1 MNGTV
6 VDSNIFDNT
15 ASPVCAYTPV
25 MMRGDQIDGQRIEGI
40 RPHDLQLDQTG
51 ALAATWCGGNGTWVS
66 HFYGRWIPSNQTWVV
81 NHLAFRGSWY
91 THPKQQDGIED
102 HRGTPLSAVNPNN
115 VSAVYF
121 SSHADPETNNEIMSS
136 TTGRPMQEIYKA
148 TTSNYGASWT
158 YKAITSNSSSHNFR
172 LTVLDWDEENTVVMW
187 MRGYYD
193 LWYFGQGW
201 DGGQNWD
208 GWDTALVAYLDRR
221 RERPSPLIYVPIN
234 VSTDTGEPSSP
245 VAYTPAV
252 DAGAYDVYVLFWSR
266 PTDDDGIMAGL
277 SPSSLMMFERQG
289 CQHVFASDF
298 VTEQDVVVSNDID
311 LHLYRGYIGRV
322 EVNATR
328 SIKVYMHQ
336 LPGEEGANRTWFDG
350 IALRRLPGDSE
361 PASSVAYGRLRV
373 EARSR
378 GNRDLKSKL
387 GVCHVLVVFVTVLPI
402 CQLYWSNME
411 HR

>member
-1 MNGTV
+1 
-6 VDSNIFDNT
+6 
-15 ASPVCAYTPV
+15 
-25 MMRGDQIDGQRIEGI
+25 
-40 RPHDLQLDQTG
+40 
-51 ALAATWCGGNGTWVS
+51 
-66 HFYGRWIPSNQTWVV
+66 
-81 NHLAFRGSWY
+81 
-91 THPKQQDGIED
+91 
-102 HRGTPLSAVNPNN
+102 
-115 VSAVYF
+115 
-121 SSHADPETNNEIMSS
+121 
-136 TTGRPMQEIYKA
+136 
-148 TTSNYGASWT
+148 
-158 YKAITSNSSSHNFR
+158 
-172 LTVLDWDEENTVVMW
+172 MW

-311 LHLYRGYIGRV
+311 LHLYRGYVGRV

-402 CQLYWSNME
+402 CQLCWSNME
-411 HR
+411 HRWSWHRTGFYIHSQVNLLHFHSNLKSKDHVVLCCIISLCSAFVSRLAGRVDVAVDHHRPS